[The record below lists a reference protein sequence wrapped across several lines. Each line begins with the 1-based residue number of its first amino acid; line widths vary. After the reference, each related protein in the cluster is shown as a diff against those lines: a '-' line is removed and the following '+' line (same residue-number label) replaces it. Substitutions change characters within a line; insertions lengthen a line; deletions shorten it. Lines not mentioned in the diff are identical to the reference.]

1 MTRELVRGD
10 GKVSQVPGESS
21 RCTPCSRTPVG
32 PRARRSSASD
42 VAFRLLSSVGSHEQS
57 LSGLNGTACI
67 VAVYASQAG
76 SRLHHARLASGWVPT
91 LAGRDSTRRT
101 PVEDFS
107 SCFVLLQASPGANKM
122 GAARRASNH
131 AASRVSTWPWIAC
144 LGDATTVEA
153 SEPRVPR

>member
-21 RCTPCSRTPVG
+21 RCTPCSQTPVG

-42 VAFRLLSSVGSHEQS
+42 FAFRLLYSVGSHEQI
-57 LSGLNGTACI
+57 LSGLIHTACI

-76 SRLHHARLASGWVPT
+76 SRLHHARLASGWLPA

-122 GAARRASNH
+122 TAARKARKH
-131 AASRVSTWPWIAC
+131 GPSRVSVGLWMGA
-144 LGDATTVEA
+144 
-153 SEPRVPR
+153 